1 MKQEALDGQRK
12 WLEKR
17 TTAKRADL
25 LRAILDA
32 ESDGDLITLSG
43 IARAANVTRGF
54 IYKNTDLLERLR
66 QAEEVQ
72 RFTRDHAERTMSTF
86 RDGKLATASTLTRR
100 LVQLR
105 SENHAL
111 HLKLA
116 AQEEQRSRDLG
127 RQLATLDVPGRVS
140 LSDLLAQ
147 LERIKTENSELEAER
162 RQTNALVSR
171 LQEELTAVRR
181 LLHEAM
187 VSDAADGGLRA
198 LDLE

>member
-1 MKQEALDGQRK
+1 MKQEAVDGHRR

-32 ESDGDLITLSG
+32 ESDGDLVTLSG
-43 IARAANVTRGF
+43 IARAANVGRGF
-54 IYKNTDLLERLR
+54 IYAHPDLLERLR
-66 QAEEVQ
+66 QAEEAQ
-72 RFTRDHAERTMSTF
+72 RYTRDHAEQTLSTF

-100 LVQLR
+100 LVQHREEIRALR
-105 SENHAL
+105 RQ
-111 HLKLA
+111 LA
-116 AQEEQRSRDLG
+116 AQDETRSRDLG
-127 RQLATLDVPGRVS
+127 RQLATMDVPGRMS
-140 LSDLLAQ
+140 LTDLLAQ
-147 LERIKTENSELEAER
+147 LERIKTEKSELEAER

-181 LLHEAM
+181 LLHE
-187 VSDAADGGLRA
+187 VTVGDVADGGLRA